1 MIKYPMYT
9 ALTQVS
15 ELHGLELNED
25 TFETY
30 AMSAY
35 NKIGNKDY
43 RLYRTRLYPKADP
56 DGGWFVEKPCNMDS
70 IEAITLDYESAQST
84 HTMDVNAGSKFQ
96 NIEQD
101 IERTKSH
108 TSDFYM
114 PGKLVKY
121 KELADR
127 IYFNSP
133 YAAVNLL
140 YKGQYLDEN
149 GLPFINDKELDAI
162 VAYCVYAEDL
172 KKARLTKDQ
181 NTFQMAQLEYQLWQ
195 KACSNARTPMELS
208 QNQMNEIL
216 DVMTS
221 WDRHSYGASSSKPIV

>member
-1 MIKYPMYT
+1 MKKYPMYT
-9 ALTQVS
+9 ALSQLNEFYGI
-15 ELHGLELNED
+15 ELSED

-30 AMSAY
+30 ALSAY

-43 RLYRTRLYPKADP
+43 RLYRTKLYPKADP
-56 DGGWFVEKPCNMDS
+56 DGGWYVDKPCNMDS
-70 IEAITLDYESAQST
+70 IEAITLDYESAQGT
-84 HTMDVNAGSKFQ
+84 HATDMNAGARFH

-101 IERTKSH
+101 IEVTKRH
-108 TSDFYM
+108 TSGFYL

-121 KELADR
+121 TELADK

-133 YAAVNLL
+133 YHSVNLL

-149 GLPFINDKELDAI
+149 GLPYINDKEMDAI
-162 VAYCVYAEDL
+162 VAYCAYVEDL
-172 KKARLTKDQ
+172 KKARLTKDNSTYQ
-181 NTFQMAQLEYQLWQ
+181 IAQAEYQMWQ
-195 KACSNARTPMELS
+195 KACANARTPIEIS

>member
-1 MIKYPMYT
+1 MKKYPMYT
-9 ALTQVS
+9 ALTQLN
-15 ELHGLELNED
+15 ELYGLVLNED

-43 RLYRTRLYPKADP
+43 RLYRTRLYPKADSE
-56 DGGWFVEKPCNMDS
+56 GGWYIEKPCNLDS
-70 IEAITLDYESAQST
+70 IEAITLDYESAQDT
-84 HTMDVNAGSKFQ
+84 HVTDVNAGSRFQ

-101 IERTKSH
+101 IESTKYH
-108 TSDFYM
+108 NNAFYM
-114 PGKLVKY
+114 SGKFVKY
-121 KELADR
+121 RELGDK

-133 YAAVNLL
+133 YQAVNVL
-140 YKGQYLDEN
+140 YKGQHLDEN
-149 GLPFINDKELDAI
+149 ALPFINDKELDAI

-172 KKARLTKDQ
+172 KKARLTKDA
-181 NTFQMAQLEYQLWQ
+181 NTYQMAQLEYQLWQ
-195 KACSNARTPMELS
+195 KACSNARTPIELS

-221 WDRHSYGASSSKPIV
+221 WDRHSYRASSSKPIR